1 MEEKI
6 INKTKKNKLTE
17 GSIIKSILLISV
29 PIIIAN
35 LLQTAYQLIDT
46 LWVGR
51 IGANAV
57 AAVSISFPI
66 LFLILSL
73 GGGLGIAGTVLVA
86 QYKGR
91 NDQKNVYKVSE
102 QTLIMMVGLSIVL
115 SIIGYILTPAL
126 IRFMGAE
133 PAVFD
138 GAVSYLRISF
148 IGVVFL
154 FGYFVFQSLLRGF
167 GDAKTP
173 MYIVLLTVVL
183 NAALDPLFIFGWG
196 IFPAMGVSGAALAT
210 LLTQGIASV
219 IGIGMLFTGK
229 YGIHL
234 KKENLKPD
242 FTLMKKIFRLGFPT
256 SIEQSMR
263 AIGFTVMTILVASF
277 GTITLASYGIGTRI
291 QSFVIIP
298 ALSLSIANSTL
309 VGQNIGACKPKRAE
323 KITLI
328 STAVGFVTLTVLGL
342 LFFIFSTQIVRM
354 FIPNDPAVI
363 AAGASFLKISSL
375 FFGFIAIQ
383 MAIFGTFR
391 GAGKTSIA
399 MIFSIITLV
408 VQFASAFV
416 LSKYTSL
423 GDLGL
428 WWAFPISNVA
438 GAVMVLAWFFKG
450 SWKKG
455 AHIENTPECDI
466 IEA

>member
-91 NDQKNVYKVSE
+91 NDQKNVDKVSE

-183 NAALDPLFIFGWG
+183 NAALYPLFIFGWG

-234 KKENLKPD
+234 KKR
-242 FTLMKKIFRLGFPT
+242 T
-256 SIEQSMR
+256 
-263 AIGFTVMTILVASF
+263 
-277 GTITLASYGIGTRI
+277 
-291 QSFVIIP
+291 
-298 ALSLSIANSTL
+298 
-309 VGQNIGACKPKRAE
+309 
-323 KITLI
+323 
-328 STAVGFVTLTVLGL
+328 
-342 LFFIFSTQIVRM
+342 
-354 FIPNDPAVI
+354 
-363 AAGASFLKISSL
+363 
-375 FFGFIAIQ
+375 
-383 MAIFGTFR
+383 
-391 GAGKTSIA
+391 
-399 MIFSIITLV
+399 
-408 VQFASAFV
+408 
-416 LSKYTSL
+416 
-423 GDLGL
+423 
-428 WWAFPISNVA
+428 
-438 GAVMVLAWFFKG
+438 
-450 SWKKG
+450 
-455 AHIENTPECDI
+455 
-466 IEA
+466 